1 MPDTF
6 EDIRDRPYLSHEDV
20 LKLDFV
26 RDPGVF
32 FFRKHYR
39 TGLRSHI
46 MEVLDPAEVEK
57 ETTGVEADGMTL
69 YPQAEPVKMLRIFR
83 TRFQSLNDAEAELK
97 RVKIVQTY
105 LAPDHVARSQ
115 EFLAD
120 YAVHGKRE
128 MLLCGLQEYVKG
140 EVLEPWGF
148 LDKPCLI
155 SLAHDMGGQADEDEG
170 VTDSRWVQAVQEKA
184 ENFVRKLKQMV
195 LDARHVPDLAG
206 VGNLILTRSGEIKLV
221 DINNISTV
229 SFDATIPLD
238 DRGYPVCDK
247 SIRVISLIEEKLL
260 GRSPKED
267 DPVYKTFLSPDRI
280 KEVRALEEKFHVSMQ
295 PDNAFVGVAC

>member
-1 MPDTF
+1 MDTS
-6 EDIRDRPYLSHEDV
+6 EDIRDRPYLSHQDV
-20 LKLDFV
+20 LRLDFV

-57 ETTGVEADGMTL
+57 ETNGVEVDGMML
-69 YPQAEPVKMLRIFR
+69 YPRAEPLKMLRIFR
-83 TRFQSLNDAEAELK
+83 TRFESLNDAEQELK

-105 LAPDHVARSQ
+105 LGPDHVARSQ
-115 EFLAD
+115 EFLVD
-120 YAVHGKRE
+120 YAVHGKKE

-140 EVLEPWGF
+140 ELLEPWGY

-155 SLAHDMGGQADEDEG
+155 SLARDMEGEADEDEA
-170 VTDSRWVQAVQEKA
+170 VTDNHWVQGVQEKT
-184 ENFVRKLKQMV
+184 EKFVTKLKQMV
-195 LDARHVPDLAG
+195 LEAGHVPDLAG

-221 DINNISTV
+221 DINNISNV

-247 SIRVISLIEEKLL
+247 SIRVISLLEEKLL
-260 GRSPKED
+260 GRSPTED
-267 DPVYKTFLSPDRI
+267 DPIYETFLKPGRI
-280 KEVRALEEKFHVSMQ
+280 KEVKALEEKFHVSMQ
-295 PDNAFVGVAC
+295 PDDLFVGAAC

>member
-1 MPDTF
+1 MDIS
-6 EDIRDRPYLSHEDV
+6 EDIRDRPYLNHQDV

-57 ETTGVEADGMTL
+57 ETTGVEVDGMMF
-69 YPQAEPVKMLRIFR
+69 YPRAEPLKMLRIFR
-83 TRFQSLNDAEAELK
+83 TRFESLSDAEEELK
-97 RVKIVQTY
+97 RVRIVQTY

-115 EFLAD
+115 EFLVD
-120 YAVHGKRE
+120 YAVQGRRD

-140 EVLEPWGF
+140 EVLEPWSY
-148 LDKPCLI
+148 LDKACLA
-155 SLAHDMGGQADEDEG
+155 SLGRDMGTETGEDQA
-170 VTDSRWVQAVQEKA
+170 VTNSRWFQSVQEKA
-184 ENFVRKLKQMV
+184 ENLIRKLKQMV
-195 LDARHVPDLAG
+195 LEAGHVPDLAG
-206 VGNLILTRSGEIKLV
+206 VGNLILTPSGEIKLV
-221 DINNISTV
+221 DINNISNV

-247 SIRVISLIEEKLL
+247 SIRVISLLEEKLL
-260 GRSPKED
+260 GRSVKEG
-267 DPVYKTFLSPDRI
+267 DPIYETFLRPERT
-280 KEVRALEEKFHVSMQ
+280 KEVKALEEKFHLSMQ
-295 PDNAFVGVAC
+295 PNNAFAGAAC